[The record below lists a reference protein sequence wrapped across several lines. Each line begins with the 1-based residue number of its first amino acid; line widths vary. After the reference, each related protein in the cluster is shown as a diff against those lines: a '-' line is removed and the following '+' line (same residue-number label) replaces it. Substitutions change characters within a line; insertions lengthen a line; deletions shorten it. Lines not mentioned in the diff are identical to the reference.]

1 MSDRNAAAR
10 AVSVRDWVET
20 TLNGDTLHALTRNQ
34 LPFAERHSVYDS
46 SRELHAGLDFR
57 ELDTV
62 PAEFL
67 DTFK

>member
-1 MSDRNAAAR
+1 MSDRNAAGHT
-10 AVSVRDWVET
+10 VSVRDWVET
-20 TLNGDTLHALTRNQ
+20 TLNGDVLHSLTRTQ
-34 LPFAERHSVYDS
+34 VRGVQPSTIYDS

-57 ELDTV
+57 ELDTM